1 MTKKILLV
9 YNPVSGKNANRSSTI
24 SNFIMEAA
32 KEYLVCV
39 YQLKENESLDHVLA
53 GAEREYDFLV
63 CCGGDGT
70 LHHLTNSLLHSDIQ
84 LPLAYIPL
92 GSTNDNARSL
102 GISRSNAI
110 SAALKG
116 NTCYIDVGKFNDRYF
131 NYVAAF
137 GMFTNVS
144 YNTPQNLKNALGYL
158 AYLLEGIRQMGNL
171 SGIDIAISTDDAIYR
186 ERFLVGIISNSLSVA
201 GVKQKNTNR
210 DSLTDGMMDYIF
222 IKEPKNILD
231 IQKIISEL
239 LSGKCDNKH
248 LYTGRSRC
256 FHFSSQAMN
265 WTLDGE
271 YGGSPEEVCIETV
284 SNRLEMKVGY

>member
-1 MTKKILLV
+1 MTRKILLV
-9 YNPVSGKNANRSSTI
+9 YNPISGKNANRSSTI
-24 SNFIMEAA
+24 LNFIMEAA
-32 KEYLVCV
+32 KEYIVCV
-39 YQLKENESLDHVLA
+39 YQIKESESLDYVLA

-70 LHHLTNSLLHSDIQ
+70 LHHFTNSLLHSDVQ

-92 GSTNDNARSL
+92 GSTNDNAKSL
-102 GISRSNAI
+102 GINRSNAI
-110 SAALKG
+110 SVALKG
-116 NTCYIDVGKFNDRYF
+116 RTCCIDVGRFNNHYF
-131 NYVAAF
+131 DYVAAF

-171 SGIDIAISTDDAIYR
+171 SGIDIAISTDDATYS

-201 GVKQKNTNR
+201 GVKQKNVNR
-210 DSLTDGMMDYIF
+210 ESLTDGMMDYIF
-222 IKEPKNILD
+222 IKEPKNIID

-256 FHFSSQAMN
+256 FSFRSEAMK

-271 YGGSPEEVCIETV
+271 YGGSHEEVYIETV